1 MNTNFIDPLRD
12 IGEALFEVQKPARY
26 TGGECSAFSSIDPLD
41 SRLRIALSFPDLY
54 EIGMSNNAIRIIYSM
69 LNEQRSAL
77 VCERVFSPAPDFE
90 HLLMEKQLPLYTL
103 ESGIPLNKVDVL
115 AFSIGYELLATNI
128 LAIMDRGW
136 IPLETKKRGEK
147 DPIIIAGGPAITN
160 PLPFAEFLDAVW
172 IGEAEEGFTELMLRL
187 AKLKSNGATRIEK
200 LKALALHSS
209 IWISPFL
216 QELGIP
222 TKKKVKRAIYQDFY
236 RTTYTSNFPYPVINP
251 VHSHGSVEIMRGCP
265 NGCRFCHAGYFYRPQ
280 RSKFP
285 SIIKKEV
292 EDLIIKQGYT
302 EITLSS
308 LSSGDYPDI
317 IGLFNDLTALWSKYN
332 VSFQLPSLK
341 VDSFTL
347 PLIEKISEVRK
358 SGLTFAIETPLD
370 SWQCGINKRVP
381 LEKIKAILHEAKLKG
396 FKSAKFYFMIGLPVA
411 ERGNGEE
418 EAIINYLNNIASI
431 EHIAIHVN
439 IGTFIPKP
447 HTPFEREEQL
457 SEYESLKIIK
467 NIRKNLRSTKNIEIS
482 YHSPFLSVLEGLIS
496 RGDESI
502 GEIILYAYKKG
513 ARLDAWEEYID
524 PDIWNNALKNYNS
537 KRGEGAWQRFLA
549 RRDENENLP
558 WNEIS
563 FKISSKW
570 LKNESKKAKSNQLT
584 LICND
589 NCTNRCGVCD
599 NKNSIVSYNILYKD
613 IKGSSSLPIFSV
625 GGKNI
630 KSIKNN
636 DNVSSLDIDKSG
648 GISFIN
654 CADILNNYID
664 FKSTTAIKIICVWEK
679 KDIAVLYPMHDV
691 AKAFY
696 RAFQISGLSIAY
708 TRGYNPM
715 PRIELSPPL
724 PLGVEGENEIL
735 IAWINISQD
744 NISQINRLFSL
755 HQENILYLIN
765 LNLPKGLYL
774 KNIKVG
780 VFPQEKRKT
789 IGSLLKA
796 TAWKYEFIGKPS
808 YSKAVDILK
817 EYSDFFIP
825 INVTEAVDN
834 SSENE
839 IELLE
844 KFSGSSGKT
853 ISFFKIL
860 KENSYSFCFQNK
872 NIESSRKYFSAKRI
886 GCYGYNESNGYDL
899 LQNIL

>member
-26 TGGECSAFSSIDPLD
+26 TGGECGAFPSIDPLD

-90 HLLMEKQLPLYTL
+90 HLLIEKQLPLYTL

-160 PLPFAEFLDAVW
+160 PLPFAQFLDAVW

-236 RTTYTSNFPYPVINP
+236 RTAYTSNFPYPVINP

-370 SWQCGINKRVP
+370 SWQCGINKHVP

-613 IKGSSSLPIFSV
+613 IKDSSLPIFSV
-625 GGKNI
+625 
-630 KSIKNN
+630 
-636 DNVSSLDIDKSG
+636 
-648 GISFIN
+648 
-654 CADILNNYID
+654 
-664 FKSTTAIKIICVWEK
+664 
-679 KDIAVLYPMHDV
+679 
-691 AKAFY
+691 
-696 RAFQISGLSIAY
+696 
-708 TRGYNPM
+708 
-715 PRIELSPPL
+715 
-724 PLGVEGENEIL
+724 
-735 IAWINISQD
+735 
-744 NISQINRLFSL
+744 
-755 HQENILYLIN
+755 
-765 LNLPKGLYL
+765 
-774 KNIKVG
+774 
-780 VFPQEKRKT
+780 
-789 IGSLLKA
+789 
-796 TAWKYEFIGKPS
+796 
-808 YSKAVDILK
+808 
-817 EYSDFFIP
+817 
-825 INVTEAVDN
+825 
-834 SSENE
+834 
-839 IELLE
+839 
-844 KFSGSSGKT
+844 
-853 ISFFKIL
+853 
-860 KENSYSFCFQNK
+860 
-872 NIESSRKYFSAKRI
+872 
-886 GCYGYNESNGYDL
+886 
-899 LQNIL
+899 